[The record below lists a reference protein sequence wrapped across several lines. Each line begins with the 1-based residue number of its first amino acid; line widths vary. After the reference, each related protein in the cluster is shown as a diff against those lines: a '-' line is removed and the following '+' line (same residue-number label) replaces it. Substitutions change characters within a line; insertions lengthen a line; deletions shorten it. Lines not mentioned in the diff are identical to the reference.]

1 MDTSLQT
8 ELCVYTWGTNS
19 YWQLGQGHVEDLSV
33 PRPADGALHM
43 GPLRQLT
50 GGGGHSAV
58 LSEKGELLVCGHNH
72 RGQLG
77 LGHSLEVTT
86 FQLCPLI
93 GQRVAHVSCGWDF
106 TLVLTDHGQVLTC
119 GSNAYGQLGVSEPI
133 PHSMVLLPIHSV
145 KEPVIRVAA
154 GLRHSLTV
162 TGSVYQWG
170 MGLSG
175 HAKRALS
182 PQPVPAHFT
191 SKTPCL
197 VPGLEQVMSHRVA
210 AGSAHCRPLPSS
222 PHLSPPGGRLLSWG
236 WNEHGMCGDGSETD
250 VSQPQPI
257 PALRPLVIGCGAG
270 HSMALCAVRT
280 GEEKSTEDMEI
291 EQATLV

>member
-1 MDTSLQT
+1 MDTSLLT
-8 ELCVYTWGTNS
+8 ELCVHTWGTNS

-33 PRPADGALHM
+33 PRLADGALQM
-43 GPLRQLT
+43 GPVRQLS

-58 LSEKGELLVCGHNH
+58 VSEKGELLVCGQNH

-77 LGHSLEVTT
+77 LGHCLEVTT

-133 PHSMVLLPIHSV
+133 PHSVVLLPIQSV
-145 KEPVIRVAA
+145 REPVIRVAA

-162 TGSVYQWG
+162 TATGSVYQWG

-175 HAKRALS
+175 QAKRALS
-182 PQPVPAHFT
+182 PQPVPEHFT
-191 SKTPCL
+191 SKVPCL
-197 VPGLEQVMSHRVA
+197 VPGLEQVISHSVA
-210 AGSAHCRPLPSS
+210 AGSAHSVSLTES
-222 PHLSPPGGRLLSWG
+222 GRVFTWG
-236 WNEHGMCGDGSETD
+236 RGNYGQLGRTTDQSEYR
-250 VSQPQPI
+250 S
-257 PALRPLVIGCGAG
+257 
-270 HSMALCAVRT
+270 AV
-280 GEEKSTEDMEI
+280 K
-291 EQATLV
+291 